1 MKEMKE
7 SKEVLIDKIIDNLK
21 FNIYESHDYIFDL
34 VKESLKR
41 RTKSDLKQILYG
53 E

>member
-1 MKEMKE
+1 MKEKKDE
-7 SKEVLIDKIIDNLK
+7 LIDKIIDDLK